1 MLNSRSKTRIA
12 RKSSYVEIEA
22 PVPDYMAGEMFPH
35 FMHPVF
41 IDGPDPVIWNMSHL
55 NVEGLPIL
63 DIANPKRLSGLKRI

>member
-1 MLNSRSKTRIA
+1 
-12 RKSSYVEIEA
+12 
-22 PVPDYMAGEMFPH
+22 MAGEMFPH